1 MYLTVAEQI
10 FMLEEKIKKRRTHF
24 LLKDVYDFE
33 IFKLYSKDLN
43 FCWTSLSWK
52 SKKWKYI
59 YKQYLNRFNS
69 NSKKCLIST
78 NVEKRVTLIPKFLI
92 TYVKPKSRHDS
103 TKYIGG
109 TILVFSDKSMANV
122 TDAIALR

>member
-1 MYLTVAEQI
+1 MIYI
-10 FMLEEKIKKRRTHF
+10 MKKYRFSQDLRTK
-24 LLKDVYDFE
+24 LLPRV
-33 IFKLYSKDLN
+33 I
-43 FCWTSLSWK
+43 
-52 SKKWKYI
+52 YI
-59 YKQYLNRFNS
+59 YINS
-69 NSKKCLIST
+69 VQIDSIQIAKSVST

>member
-1 MYLTVAEQI
+1 MIVK
-10 FMLEEKIKKRRTHF
+10 KIRKKKGTSHF
-24 LLKDVYDFE
+24 LKRYRLRCTKVLTRLIYINSVHIDS
-33 IFKLYSKDLN
+33 IQIA
-43 FCWTSLSWK
+43 K
-52 SKKWKYI
+52 SV
-59 YKQYLNRFNS
+59 
-69 NSKKCLIST
+69 ST

-92 TYVKPKSRHDS
+92 TYVKPKSPHDS

>member
-1 MYLTVAEQI
+1 M
-10 FMLEEKIKKRRTHF
+10 IKKQNTPYNFVRRR
-24 LLKDVYDFE
+24 LQYP
-33 IFKLYSKDLN
+33 I
-43 FCWTSLSWK
+43 
-52 SKKWKYI
+52 YI
-59 YKQYLNRFNS
+59 YINS
-69 NSKKCLIST
+69 IQIDSIQIAKSLST

-92 TYVKPKSRHDS
+92 MYVKPKSPHDS